1 MYMEVSREEWVFRG
15 LAIATILLV
24 GMIVLPAVSTSKL
37 GIYLAMKEHDNR
49 CAGAGMLAGASMA
62 HGGWSLA
69 HVAFEMGIYFAGEE
83 AAATVALGAMCL
95 GAGLV
100 AVGVAIAF

>member
-1 MYMEVSREEWVFRG
+1 
-15 LAIATILLV
+15 
-24 GMIVLPAVSTSKL
+24 
-37 GIYLAMKEHDNR
+37 
-49 CAGAGMLAGASMA
+49 MLAGASMA